1 MSIVTKV
8 DTVHGS
14 GDRVLLFRSVLLT
27 INTDKWVRTH
37 NHPEQENCS
46 VAASCCKLPGIE
58 LTLLDLAVG
67 ALHMKDFIH
76 SLLQLFK
83 IVLVKAATLGN

>member
-46 VAASCCKLPGIE
+46 VAASCCKLPGE
-58 LTLLDLAVG
+58 APARDCP
-67 ALHMKDFIH
+67 MPIH
-76 SLLQLFK
+76 FPPGSCGQMD
-83 IVLVKAATLGN
+83 